1 MQKFHEY
8 NKKTINISLSLYM
21 DSFIKTFRYYQG
33 IDKSVMSDEQ
43 SLAESAEYYSVN
55 AATDMYGATL

>member
-21 DSFIKTFRYYQG
+21 DSFIKAFHYYQG

-43 SLAESAEYYSVN
+43 SLAEYYSVN